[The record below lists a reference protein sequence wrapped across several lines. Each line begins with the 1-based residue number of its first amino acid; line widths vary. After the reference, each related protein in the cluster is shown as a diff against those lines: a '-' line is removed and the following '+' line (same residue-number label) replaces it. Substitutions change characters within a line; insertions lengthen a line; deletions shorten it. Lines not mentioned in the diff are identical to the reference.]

1 MRKFFTSNP
10 SEPRRSAR
18 LAAFIFITLLI
29 VAAITAYTV
38 FQRLA
43 AKQELEAEITLNHVA
58 DIRAAAISE
67 WVLERV
73 SDAQTF
79 GSSRFLGETVR
90 DWLTLGTLDKR
101 TRTQIQE
108 RLNVLRN
115 AYSYREVAITDSD
128 GKTLLSAPDNIAPLD
143 DSARQTIR
151 QALAGNGSRLSPI
164 HFSGGAGK
172 ALRVVEI
179 ATPLL
184 HSLDATDKPMA
195 ALYMKA
201 DADLPLNPFVRPL
214 VLLNTPT
221 EILLVNV
228 QGKQVM
234 TMSASENAGRFTYL
248 DVLPIRPEQLL
259 SASRDSATHFSLTT
273 PHVGSANAVAR
284 KIAGVPSWYLVTLID
299 QQELRNSLYRMAW
312 AVAGASG
319 TVLLL
324 FGWALLSW
332 WRTKES
338 EFHLQNLQTETQRKL
353 LQRQYDYLSKYANDM
368 IILADADGHILEVND
383 KTLQTLGYQDEMLLA
398 GKPIE
403 TLFPPFSRPLLQ
415 ETMAWLRSSG
425 AAFFEVEQ
433 QRADGTT
440 LPVEISARAI
450 RPDGTLFIQLI
461 CRDITERRRAE
472 AALRENQARLDDIMA
487 SVMDVVWSL
496 SADLKQFNY
505 INPPGEKLYG
515 YPIATM
521 MQNPQLWFDAV
532 HEEDRAT
539 FQEKLHAVS
548 VNHPY
553 CELEYRIV
561 RSDHE
566 IRWLHCRAHLVA
578 DAHGQGLR
586 IDGVTSDITQ
596 RKAAEQQVQTLAYY
610 DSVTML
616 PNRALLN
623 DRLAQALHMAMRS
636 HRKVA
641 LLFMDLDNFK
651 NVNDSLGHHVG
662 DLLLRAI
669 GDALLQCVREEDT
682 VGRLGGDEFLVILP
696 DIEKGEQAVSV
707 AEKILAAIARPF
719 TLHDQQIHTTISIG
733 ISIFP
738 DDGREPHELIQHA
751 DSALYQAKN
760 HGRDNY
766 QFFTQE
772 LNYQINR
779 SSAIERQLRNAID
792 AGELSV
798 WYQPQVDSRNGA
810 LIGAEALLRWHH
822 AGRVSLSPLE
832 FIPVAE
838 ERGLIGRIGEWVL
851 RETCGQA
858 RRWQAQGLP
867 LVPISVNVSPLQF
880 QQKEFASLVIGI
892 LEETRLEAS
901 CLELEITESAI
912 MRRAPLVATLAATL
926 RDAGV
931 GISIDDF
938 GTGYSSL
945 SYLKQIPIDKIK
957 IDRSFI
963 IDMMDDS
970 DDEAITI
977 AIINL
982 ARSLKLRVI
991 AEGVES
997 QAQLDQLRSFGCNE
1011 VQGHYYSP
1019 AVCPGT
1025 FSAFL
1030 AKRAVPAAAHS

>member
-1 MRKFFTSNP
+1 MLKFFIGNP
-10 SEPRRSAR
+10 SEPRRNTR
-18 LAAFIFITLLI
+18 LAAFVFITLLI
-29 VAAITAYTV
+29 LSVITAYTV

-43 AKQELEAEITLNHVA
+43 AKQEMDAEITLNHVA
-58 DIRAAAISE
+58 DIRASAISE

-73 SDAQTF
+73 GDAQTF
-79 GSSRFLGETVR
+79 GSSQFLGETVHG
-90 DWLTLGTLDKR
+90 WLTRGTLDER
-101 TRTQIQE
+101 TRAQILE
-108 RLNVLRN
+108 RLNALKN
-115 AYSYREVAITDSD
+115 AYGYREVAIIDSD
-128 GKTLLSAPDNIAPLD
+128 GKTLLSAQDNIVPLD
-143 DSARQTIR
+143 DSAQQTVQ
-151 QALAGNGSRLSPI
+151 QAFTGDSFRISPI
-164 HFSGGAGK
+164 HFSGSAGN
-172 ALRVVEI
+172 ALRVVDI

-184 HSLDATDKPMA
+184 HSRDDAEKPMA
-195 ALYMKA
+195 VLYMQA
-201 DADLPLNPFVRPL
+201 DADLPLDPFVRPL
-214 VLLNTPT
+214 VLLSTPT
-221 EILLVNV
+221 EILLVDV
-228 QGKQVM
+228 QDTQVV
-234 TMSASENAGRFTYL
+234 TMAASENARRFAYL
-248 DVLPIRPEQLL
+248 DVLPIRPQQLL
-259 SASRDSATHFSLTT
+259 SASRDGAAHFSLNT
-273 PHVGSANAVAR
+273 PYAGSANAVAR

-299 QQELRNSLYRMAW
+299 QQELRNGLYRTAW
-312 AVAGASG
+312 TVAGASG
-319 TVLLL
+319 AVLLL
-324 FGWALLSW
+324 FSWALLSW
-332 WRTKES
+332 WRTRES
-338 EFHLQNLQTETQRKL
+338 EFRLQNLQAETQRKL

-368 IILADADGHILEVND
+368 IILADADGFILEVND
-383 KTLQTLGYQDEMLLA
+383 KTLQLLGYQSDALA

-403 TLFPPFSRPLLQ
+403 ILFPPASIPLLQ
-415 ETMAWLRSSG
+415 HTLTELRSSG

-433 QRADGTT
+433 QRVDGTT

-450 RPDGTLFIQLI
+450 RPDSKLFIQFI

-472 AALRENQARLDDIMA
+472 AALRENQARLDDIMS
-487 SVMDVVWSL
+487 SVLDVVWSL

-515 YPIATM
+515 YPIAAL

-532 HEEDRAT
+532 HEEDRAG
-539 FQEKLHAVS
+539 FEEKLHAIS
-548 VNHPY
+548 TEHPY
-553 CELEYRIV
+553 CETEHRIV
-561 RSDHE
+561 RSDHQ
-566 IRWLHCRAHLVA
+566 IRWLYCRAHLVA
-578 DAHGQGLR
+578 DVNGRALR
-586 IDGVTSDITQ
+586 IDGVTTDITQ

-623 DRLAQALHMAMRS
+623 DRLAQALHMAVRS
-636 HRKVA
+636 RRKVA

-651 NVNDSLGHHVG
+651 NVNDSLGHHIG

-669 GDALLQCVREEDT
+669 GDCLLQCVREEDT

-707 AEKILAAIARPF
+707 AEKILAAIARPV

-738 DDGREPHELIQHA
+738 DDGREPHELIRHA
-751 DSALYQAKN
+751 DSALYQAKG

-798 WYQPQVDSRNGA
+798 WYQPQVNSRNGA

-822 AGRVSLSPLE
+822 AGRAALSPLE

-858 RRWQAQGLP
+858 RRWQVQGLP

-892 LEETRLEAS
+892 LEETRLDAS

-982 ARSLKLRVI
+982 AHSLKLRVI

-1019 AVCPGT
+1019 AVCPDT

-1030 AKRAVPAAAHS
+1030 AARTVPAAAHS

>member
-1 MRKFFTSNP
+1 MWKFFTSNP

-18 LAAFIFITLLI
+18 LAAFVFITLLI
-29 VAAITAYTV
+29 ISVITAYTV

-79 GSSRFLGETVR
+79 GNSQFLGQTVR
-90 DWLTLGTLDKR
+90 GWLTHGTLDER
-101 TRTQIQE
+101 SRMQIQE
-108 RLNVLRN
+108 RLNVLRS
-115 AYSYREVAITDSD
+115 AYGYREVAITDSN
-128 GKTLLSAPDNIAPLD
+128 GKALFSAPDNIAPLD
-143 DSARQTIR
+143 DSARQTVR
-151 QALAGNGSRLSPI
+151 QALAGNGPRLSPI
-164 HFSGGAGK
+164 HFAGS
-172 ALRVVEI
+172 AGNATRVVEI

-184 HSLDATDKPMA
+184 HSLGETEKPTA
-195 ALYMKA
+195 ALYMRA
-201 DADLPLNPFVRPL
+201 DADLPLNPFVRSL
-214 VLLNTPT
+214 MLLSTPT

-228 QGKQVM
+228 QGTQVV
-234 TMSASENAGRFTYL
+234 TMSASDNVGGFSYP

-259 SASRDSATHFSLTT
+259 PASRNGAAHFSLTT
-273 PHVGSANAVAR
+273 PHVGLANAVAR

-299 QQELRNSLYRMAW
+299 QQELRNSLSRTAW
-312 AVAGASG
+312 AVASASG
-319 TVLLL
+319 AVLLL

-338 EFHLQNLQTETQRKL
+338 EFRLQNLRVETQRKL

-368 IILADADGHILEVND
+368 IILADAGGRILEVND
-383 KTLQTLGYQDEMLLA
+383 KTLQVLGYQSDALV

-403 TLFPPFSRPLLQ
+403 ILFPPSSRPLLQ
-415 ETMAWLRSSG
+415 ETVVWLRSSG
-425 AAFFEVEQ
+425 TAFFEVEQ

-450 RPDGTLFIQLI
+450 RPDSTLFIQFI

-515 YPIATM
+515 YPIAAL

-539 FQEKLHAVS
+539 FEEKLHAIS
-548 VNHPY
+548 ADHPY

-578 DAHGQGLR
+578 DLHGRRLR

-636 HRKVA
+636 RRKVA

-772 LNYQINR
+772 LNHQINR
-779 SSAIERQLRNAID
+779 SSAIERQLRGAID

-822 AGRVSLSPLE
+822 AGRISLSPLE

-858 RRWQAQGLP
+858 RRWQVQGLP

-963 IDMMDDS
+963 IDMMEDS

-982 ARSLKLRVI
+982 AHSLKLRVI

-997 QAQLDQLRSFGCNE
+997 RAQLDQLRAFGCNE
-1011 VQGHYYSP
+1011 VQGYYYSP
-1019 AVCPGT
+1019 AVCPNT

-1030 AKRAVPAAAHS
+1030 AAHAVPAATHS

>member
-1 MRKFFTSNP
+1 MLKFSIGNP
-10 SEPRRSAR
+10 GEPRRNAR
-18 LAAFIFITLLI
+18 RAAFAFIVLLI
-29 VAAITAYTV
+29 IFSVTAYAV

-43 AKQELEAEITLNHVA
+43 AKQELETDITLNHVA

-67 WVLERV
+67 WVLERA
-73 SDAQTF
+73 SDARTF
-79 GSSRFLGETVR
+79 GGSRFLGETVHG
-90 DWLTLGTLDKR
+90 WLKRGTLDET
-101 TRTQIQE
+101 TRAQILE
-108 RLNVLRN
+108 RLNVFRN
-115 AYSYREVAITDSD
+115 AYGYREVAIIDSD
-128 GKTLLSAPDNIAPLD
+128 GNRLLSAPDHIAPLD
-143 DSARQTIR
+143 DSAQHAVR
-151 QALAGNGSRLSPI
+151 QAFTEDDTRLSSI
-164 HFSGGAGK
+164 HFVGSAGH
-172 ALRVVEI
+172 ALRVADI

-184 HSLDATDKPMA
+184 HSGGDTEKPKA

-201 DADLPLNPFVRPL
+201 DADLPLDPFVRPL
-214 VLLNTPT
+214 VLLSIPT
-221 EILLVNV
+221 EILLVDV
-228 QGKQVM
+228 QSTQVV
-234 TMSASENAGRFTYL
+234 TMSASENARRFTYL

-259 SASRDSATHFSLTT
+259 SASAAGSNHFSLDL
-273 PHVGSANAVAR
+273 PGSGSADAVAR
-284 KIAGVPSWYLVTLID
+284 RIAGVPSWYLVTLID
-299 QQELRNSLYRMAW
+299 HGALLNSLYRTAW
-312 AVAGASG
+312 TLASASG
-319 TVLLL
+319 AVLLL

-332 WRTKES
+332 WRTRES
-338 EFHLQNLQTETQRKL
+338 ELRLQNLQAETQRKL

-368 IILADADGHILEVND
+368 IILADDGGSILEVND
-383 KTLQTLGYQDEMLLA
+383 KTLQTLGYPSEALV
-398 GKPIE
+398 GKPIDI
-403 TLFPPFSRPLLQ
+403 LFSPLSRQLLQ
-415 ETMAWLRSSG
+415 ETLAWLRSSG
-425 AAFFEVEQ
+425 TAFFEVEQ
-433 QRADGTT
+433 QRADGAT

-450 RPDGTLFIQLI
+450 RPDNTLFIQFI
-461 CRDITERRRAE
+461 CRDITERKRAE
-472 AALRENQARLDDIMA
+472 TALRENQARLDDIMA

-496 SADLKQFNY
+496 SADLQQFNY

-515 YPIATM
+515 HPIAALM
-521 MQNPQLWFDAV
+521 KNPQLWFDAV
-532 HEEDRAT
+532 HEEDRAA
-539 FQEKLHAVS
+539 FDEKLHTVS
-548 VNHPY
+548 VAHPY

-561 RSDHE
+561 RGDHE

-578 DAHGQGLR
+578 DAGGRALR
-586 IDGVTSDITQ
+586 IDGVTTDVTQ
-596 RKAAEQQVQTLAYY
+596 RKVAEQQVQTLAYY

-636 HRKVA
+636 RRKVA

-662 DLLLRAI
+662 DLLLRTI
-669 GDALLQCVREEDT
+669 GDCLLQCVREEDT

-733 ISIFP
+733 ISVFP
-738 DDGREPHELIQHA
+738 DDGGEPHELIRHA

-760 HGRDNY
+760 NGRDNY

-779 SSAIERQLRNAID
+779 SSAIERQLRSAID

-798 WYQPQVDSRNGA
+798 WYQPQVDARNGA
-810 LIGAEALLRWHH
+810 LIGAEALLRWRH
-822 AGRVSLSPLE
+822 AGRAALSPLE

-851 RETCGQA
+851 RETCSQA
-858 RRWQAQGLP
+858 RRWQVQGLP

-963 IDMMDDS
+963 IDMLDDS

-982 ARSLKLRVI
+982 AHSLKLRVI

-997 QAQLDQLRSFGCNE
+997 QAQLDQLRAFGCNE

-1019 AVCPGT
+1019 AVSPAL

-1030 AKRAVPAAAHS
+1030 ARRAVPAAAHS